1 MDVKETVKLIVSAA
15 IGGLGIG
22 FLIGR
27 REVYDMAVQCDQL
40 IETNKRLQNECDD
53 LATINQ
59 NLREANRWKT
69 ELMLKEAIVSDYAT
83 WQKETE
89 DILTED
95 AGQIVDEMSDE
106 EYQETLAYIQGD
118 ELD

>member
-27 REVYDMAVQCDQL
+27 REVHKLAVQCDQL
-40 IETNKRLQNECDD
+40 TKTNQHLQDTCDD
-53 LATINQ
+53 LVMVNQ

-69 ELMLKEAIVSDYAT
+69 ELMLKEAMVTDYGA
-83 WQKETE
+83 WKKETE
-89 DILTED
+89 DILAEE

-106 EYQETLAYIQGD
+106 EYQETLEYIQSD